1 VIAGY
6 AVGECGARAAARG
19 GATVVIVDA
28 FRASTTIAVLVSK
41 GARVIPVAS
50 VEEAAAY
57 EGVDYRVGER
67 GSAKV
72 RGFDFGN
79 SPSEIEAAELA
90 PSATVVLSTTNGTRT
105 IKAARGASE
114 ILVGAFVNAHLV
126 ADRLATGAY
135 GEERVAVIG
144 CGWEGRRA
152 SEDES
157 TAGAILRR
165 LQQRGVGLDERAR
178 RVVGLY
184 RARPEKSLRQN
195 SAARRLAR
203 LGTSGTSISAS
214 QGTPC
219 RSSLVS
225 KETPSWA
232 GCRVVLAEGPNRG
245 GGKSREYSPKIFLT
259 GAWSAI
265 TLKLGTADQS
275 LQASPNRRGEEVLNL

>member
-1 VIAGY
+1 M
-6 AVGECGARAAARG
+6 
-19 GATVVIVDA
+19 IVDA

-50 VEEAAAY
+50 IEEAAAY

-105 IKAARGASE
+105 IEAARGASE

-135 GEERVAVIG
+135 GERVAVIG

-157 TAGAILRR
+157 AAGAILCR

-203 LGTSGTSISAS
+203 LGYERDLDF
-214 QGTPC
+214 C
-219 RSSLVS
+219 F
-225 KETPSWA
+225 A
-232 GCRVVLAEGPNRG
+232 GNTVPVVPRLEG
-245 GGKSREYSPKIFLT
+245 
-259 GAWSAI
+259 GAFV
-265 TLKLGTADQS
+265 G
-275 LQASPNRRGEEVLNL
+275 RR